1 MHADELRRAV
11 NKIVEVLKKA
21 DILAVVSQYR
31 AAQGDQRTVA
41 AARFGHAGAVIM
53 ENMENLSP
61 TERAVVRCMSL
72 EDMGSATY
80 WQSLLQ
86 TTGEPRQNAA
96 QLVHLASR
104 VMFASNH
111 LPNLVKLLGS
121 VETATHAGQR
131 ALQTGEG
138 GLTIRLTDAGERATD
153 PDRIA
158 RSVDGIDMLYSACA
172 SIARKPAMDLRLDGI
187 DGKTHKDIHFTGEHD
202 SISAVMAVIESIPLA
217 LEEYGAEQDIDLD
230 ELVSSLPIFHDLNTL
245 AELGTFSAN
254 DLKDISETMH
264 TGAMLALESG
274 VILLEQPAATASAAG
289 RDIHSQPAVAAKE
302 QPPEQSPAT
311 QSAEPPILRQRV
323 LNSVA
328 TPGAPKAPVNDNGAA
343 AEDEHYSRYLRER
356 EAMQQQNANG
366 LGDMAV
372 DEQQRSD
379 AVDELLRNLG
389 RARG

>member
-72 EDMGSATY
+72 EDMGSAAY

-131 ALQTGEG
+131 TLQTGEG

-274 VILLEQPAATASAAG
+274 VILLEQPAAPATDS
-289 RDIHSQPAVAAKE
+289 DSHSQPAAAVKE
-302 QPPEQSPAT
+302 QPSAAQ
-311 QSAEPPILRQRV
+311 QAEPPILTQRA
-323 LNSVA
+323 LNSVPS
-328 TPGAPKAPVNDNGAA
+328 PGASRAPANDNGAA

-372 DEQQRSD
+372 DEQQRRD